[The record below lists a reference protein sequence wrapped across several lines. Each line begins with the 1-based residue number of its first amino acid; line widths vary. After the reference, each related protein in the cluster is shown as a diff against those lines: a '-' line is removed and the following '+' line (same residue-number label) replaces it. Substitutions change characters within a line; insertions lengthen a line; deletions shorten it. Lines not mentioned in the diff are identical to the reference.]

1 MKKYIIFILMSL
13 IVSGCAVGGSV
24 NAGGSS
30 SGVGVGV
37 GIGTGVRF

>member
-30 SGVGVGV
+30 SCVGVGI

>member
-30 SGVGVGV
+30 SGVGVGI

>member
-24 NAGGSS
+24 NAGGGSS
-30 SGVGVGV
+30 DVGVGI